1 MATAKRSRIQVYLP
15 PDLADEVRQLAH
27 EEREAESQAA
37 ARLVKAGLAATK
49 TGYNLGGVAF
59 RTKDEIRAHVRAV
72 RDATPLGARIE
83 DPVVLALMSLHPDWE
98 EKTRGGGWLG
108 TALIHHPSRSTPS
121 KEIAVCFDD
130 SDKVVDISWSKLLP
144 LLSRGESVVI
154 PQDNRLQELRAAA
167 RQEIEGLIAPLRKPG
182 HHVDHV
188 YPATFDFLLWS
199 WLTSHNLRVSDV
211 PIGYAAPPDPGR
223 YMANPAHA
231 VSWINYHQR
240 CGVLE
245 VIPAKEHH
253 SRTDRSNLDW
263 TALL

>member
-1 MATAKRSRIQVYLP
+1 
-15 PDLADEVRQLAH
+15 VRQLAH

-59 RTKDEIRAHVRAV
+59 RTKDEIRARVRAV

-130 SDKVVDISWSKLLP
+130 SDRVVDISWSKLLP

-154 PQDNRLQELRAAA
+154 PQDDRLQELRAAA
-167 RQEIEGLIAPLRKPG
+167 RQEIECLLAPLRRPG
-182 HHVDHV
+182 YQVDHV
-188 YPATFDFLLWS
+188 YPVTFDFLLWS
-199 WLTSHNLRVSDV
+199 WLTANNLRVSDV
-211 PIGYAAPPDPGR
+211 SIGYEPSPGTGR
-223 YMANPAHA
+223 YMSDPRQAE
-231 VSWINYHQR
+231 SWINYHR
-240 CGVLE
+240 RAGVLEVRRAGVLE
-245 VIPAKEHH
+245 VIPAQEHH